1 MYLEHLIKKI
11 IKEETDLPPFIRRRL
26 KTTDEQMWNEVKAF
40 AMRGFK
46 PGNIEDTV
54 SRAMR
59 NAAYEILDP
68 IRSSLGDKEYYELE
82 KRVIKFLEDKYSD
95 KLIEFISDFITP
107 EDDQYDGY
115 RYVFEKHSNYSG
127 GGAGFTQGFAMWG
140 DLLTAYAYWFP
151 DLNWKKIKSDLDK
164 NPTNKRIRLKNVGDN
179 YNIYNYYFSVIKLP
193 GNL

>member
-40 AMRGFK
+40 AMKGFK
-46 PGNIEDTV
+46 PENIEATV

-68 IRSSLGDKEYYELE
+68 ITSSLGDKEYYELE

-127 GGAGFTQGFAMWG
+127 GGAGFTQGFDMWG

-179 YNIYNYYFSVIKLP
+179 YNIYNYYFSVFKVP
-193 GNL
+193 GNS